1 MTAAAPEL
9 ASKLRLE
16 GGKLA
21 AFLEGLSQEDWQR
34 EVYTEGTVWTVRN
47 VLAHLV
53 TAERAFLHSLFPS
66 VRQGK
71 GGASVDFSIDRYN
84 ARQQEKSRDLG
95 PSELLVAFR
104 STRAR
109 MADWVAELSETDL
122 EKVGRHPYL
131 GETTLRE
138 MVKMVYLHNQ
148 IHSRDVRK
156 ALE

>member
-21 AFLEGLSQEDWQR
+21 AFLEGISAEGWHR
-34 EVYTEGTVWTVRN
+34 TVYTEGTVWTVRS

-53 TAERAFLHSLFPS
+53 TAERGFLVQLFPN
-66 VRQGK
+66 VREGK
-71 GGASVDFSIDRYN
+71 GGASADFSIDRYN
-84 ARQQEKSRDLG
+84 ARQQEKTRDLV
-95 PSELLVAFR
+95 PSELLVEFR
-104 STRAR
+104 LIRSR
-109 MADWVAELSETDL
+109 MADWVAGLSEADL
-122 EKVGRHPYL
+122 ETVGRHPYL

-148 IHSRDVRK
+148 IHYRDVRK